1 VPVHAA
7 RRSLLPL
14 IMLCGALALALL
26 APGSAGAAHQSAA
39 AKLAVKAQRQ
49 AERAERREARE
60 TQHAQL
66 RSARK
71 AANEARRSER
81 QSEREERRA
90 ARQAERDSASGA
102 PSSTET
108 PSGAVG
114 SEEGQ
119 HEAPPTGVKTQSA
132 TTPASGC
139 SITAL
144 ASAAQVTAGESV
156 TLSGKLSCPV
166 GVSAEGQEVTI
177 SQRDAST
184 ESGASASSLTP
195 AGTATTTADGSYEFH
210 TASLGTR
217 STFVLRAASTR
228 QPARIVVRVGAAVT
242 LAGSSASGSAV
253 AMGAGRSAGGPTRM
267 SFSGVVQPASAG
279 VGVGLRVRYAGEE
292 WRTVAIA
299 RTDAEGHYS
308 FSHRFRFAG
317 DVEVLTVSHPHGE
330 QRTESAPLSYTIV
343 QAQNPAL
350 TIQSSAAGAPVTQP
364 PALTSPT
371 LAATPP
377 AGGAPTTTTISGVAS
392 AGANQTVTLLART
405 SAGRLAPVA
414 TVTADA
420 TGAYSF
426 TVEPTQTTVYEVACD
441 KQRSTQV
448 RVEVS

>member
-14 IMLCGALALALL
+14 ILLCGALALALL
-26 APGSAGAAHQSAA
+26 APGPAAAAHPSAA

-60 TQHAQL
+60 TRHAQL

-90 ARQAERDSASGA
+90 ARQAERDERNGTSEA
-102 PSSTET
+102 PSSSET
-108 PSGAVG
+108 PNGAAG

-119 HEAPPTGVKTQSA
+119 HEVPPAGLKTQSA
-132 TTPASGC
+132 AAPASGC

-156 TLSGKLSCPV
+156 TLSGKLSCPA
-166 GVSAEGQEVTI
+166 GVSVEGQEVTI
-177 SQRDAST
+177 SQREASA

-195 AGTATTTADGSYEFH
+195 AGTATTAADGSYEFH

-217 STFVLRAASTR
+217 STFVLRVPSTR

-267 SFSGVVQPASAG
+267 SFSGVVAPASAG

-330 QRTESAPLSYTIV
+330 QRTESTPLSYTIV

-350 TIQSSAAGAPVTQP
+350 TIQSSTAAPAPQP
-364 PALTSPT
+364 PTLASPT
-371 LAATPP
+371 LATTPP
-377 AGGAPTTTTISGVAS
+377 AGGAPTTISGLAS

-420 TGAYSF
+420 NGAYSF
-426 TVEPTQTTVYEVACD
+426 TVEPTQTTIYEVSCG

-448 RVEVS
+448 RVGVS

>member
-1 VPVHAA
+1 VPVYAA

-14 IMLCGALALALL
+14 ILLCGTLALALL
-26 APGSAGAAHQSAA
+26 TPGSAGAASQGAA
-39 AKLAVKAQRQ
+39 AKLAIKTQRQ
-49 AERAERREARE
+49 AERDERREARE
-60 TQHAQL
+60 TRHAQL

-71 AANEARRSER
+71 AANETRRSER

-90 ARQAERDSASGA
+90 ARQAERAERDSASEA

-108 PSGAVG
+108 PSGEAG

-119 HEAPPTGVKTQSA
+119 HGAPPSGVKTQSA

-144 ASAAQVTAGESV
+144 TSAAQVTAGESV
-156 TLSGKLSCPV
+156 TLSGKLSCPA

-177 SQRDAST
+177 SQREAST

-195 AGTATTTADGSYEFH
+195 AGTATTAADGSYEFH

-267 SFSGVVQPASAG
+267 SFSGVVQPVSAG

-292 WRTVAIA
+292 WRTVAIT

-330 QRTESAPLSYTIV
+330 QRTESTPLSYTIV

-350 TIQSSAAGAPVTQP
+350 TIQSSAAAPVTQP
-364 PALTSPT
+364 PAPASPT
-371 LAATPP
+371 LDTTPP
-377 AGGAPTTTTISGVAS
+377 AGAATTISGVAS

-405 SAGRLAPVA
+405 AAGRLAPVA

-426 TVEPTQTTVYEVACD
+426 TVEPTQTTIYEVACG